1 MVRRLEGVEVRM
13 NLLKKKHHDDKPTV
27 EEPPTPCA
35 HVTLIPRWDSAADI
49 GHEDRAT
56 KFNCEAC
63 GATFTPDQAERL
75 RSTETARVRSRM
87 AS

>member
-1 MVRRLEGVEVRM
+1 M
-13 NLLKKKHHDDKPTV
+13 NLLKKRREEKPAV
-27 EEPPTPCA
+27 EETPTQCA

-56 KFNCEAC
+56 KFACEGCA
-63 GATFTPDQAERL
+63 ATFTPDEATRL
-75 RSTETARVRSRM
+75 RATETARLRRQM